1 MKARQLQKD
10 FERMLDR
17 VKELEAEADVTTGDP
32 ARDAARRKEVTSAI
46 STTIEAFITEATA
59 INIKG

>member
-1 MKARQLQKD
+1 
-10 FERMLDR
+10 MLER
-17 VKELEAEADVTTGDP
+17 VKELEAEGETSTGDP
-32 ARDAARRKEVTSAI
+32 LLDAAKKKAITGAI